1 MTYFVT
7 VKEKPESCEECVFNC
22 VNSHLGCPLKELPP
36 KLPEI
41 ENASD
46 SYNAR
51 REAWNV
57 LIDFFI
63 ENAE

>member
-7 VKEKPESCEECVFNC
+7 IKEKPETCEECVFSC

-41 ENASD
+41 ENEKEIYTAK
-46 SYNAR
+46 
-51 REAWNV
+51 REAWNTLLEILEEDV
-57 LIDFFI
+57 Q
-63 ENAE
+63 